1 MALPSECSSDQ
12 FDHGVIGKW
21 SAMTDL
27 FVLHAMLSADAQFD
41 LATEYARGSAQKINS
56 TMAAIQ
62 FRDHARLLNSK
73 WLCAISFGE
82 EEHRRAKRCLLQR
95 PYVIRLD
102 DEQSALET
110 SQYMPAF
117 LLRVHRRCGREKQK
131 LMRYDVI
138 MRRHPRLSDW
148 RVCWKLRLYKL
159 YPDRCAKIPSEGG
172 RCQRP
177 FQ

>member
-1 MALPSECSSDQ
+1 
-12 FDHGVIGKW
+12 
-21 SAMTDL
+21 MTDL